1 MFAWRRLTSPVSPT
15 PVEFTDYGVALDALF
30 NLARTGAVTSYVGV
44 GGSYVLNRA
53 AGTTVV
59 GNGHTVGALGLCG
72 VRARI
77 VERIHLFGEASLN
90 YLDSRGLSGQATD
103 QLVLRTTPLGVL
115 IYLK

>member
-1 MFAWRRLTSPVSPT
+1 
-15 PVEFTDYGVALDALF
+15 
-30 NLARTGAVTSYVGV
+30 
-44 GGSYVLNRA
+44 
-53 AGTTVV
+53 
-59 GNGHTVGALGLCG
+59 VGALGLCG

-90 YLDSRGLSGQATD
+90 YLDSRGPSGPATD